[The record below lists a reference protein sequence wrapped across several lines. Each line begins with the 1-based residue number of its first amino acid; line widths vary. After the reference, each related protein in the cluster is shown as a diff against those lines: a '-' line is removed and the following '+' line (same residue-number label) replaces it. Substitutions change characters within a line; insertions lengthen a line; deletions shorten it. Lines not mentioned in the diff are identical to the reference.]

1 MGRIEAAAAGFGDDG
16 SRARNERQPMST
28 HPMSPVDAAWYHMDG
43 PANLAMVTG
52 IVLTKERLDFRK
64 VRAVYK
70 RRMAGFDRFRQ
81 RVVERGFPMATPQ
94 WEDMPNF
101 DIDQHVHQVGLPAP
115 HDQAALTAL
124 IDDIASSPLDR
135 EQPLWQVHVV
145 DDFDGG
151 GALIMRYH
159 HCIGDGTAMM
169 TVIQRLFDPTPDA
182 SLRAVRASAA
192 NIGRGRTGRALTP
205 PLDAVERAARKALA
219 TAGAAVD
226 AVTHPQQ
233 VIDRAAS
240 VLEGAGM
247 LAAELL
253 KTSDPPSPLK
263 GEFGMRKHVA
273 WSKPVAIKD
282 IKAIGAPSGAKV
294 NDVLVAGMTGA
305 LRAYLKRRG
314 VDVEHTTVRA
324 MVPVDLRPPERAGEL
339 GNEFGLVVLDLAVAG
354 ADSMDRLATTKA
366 RMDALKRSP
375 EAVAMLVLFNLFG
388 RAPKP
393 LGDLANEIFGSKAS
407 VVMTNVVGPSKALY
421 LAGVPIDRMM
431 FWVPHPGKQLGM
443 GISILS
449 YKEMATLAV
458 IADAHLVPD
467 PEAITSRFNR
477 EFAQMLRR
485 VKADA
490 VGTQARKPSVRTGAG
505 NAAAGSTAAAQRT
518 SRERRRP
525 EARRRGTG

>member
-1 MGRIEAAAAGFGDDG
+1 MGRIDTAVAGFDRDDY
-16 SRARNERQPMST
+16 SHAPYQRQPMST
-28 HPMSPVDAAWYHMDG
+28 YPMNPVDVAWYHMDG

-52 IVLTKERLDFRK
+52 ILLTKERLDFRK

-70 RRMAGFDRFRQ
+70 RRIVGFDRFRQ
-81 RVVERGFPMATPQ
+81 RVVERGFPMSSPH

-101 DIDQHVHQVGLPAP
+101 DIDQHVHRVGLPAP
-115 HDQAALTAL
+115 HDQATLTAL
-124 IDDIASSPLDR
+124 INDIASSPLDH

-145 DDFDGG
+145 DDYDGG

-159 HCIGDGTAMM
+159 HCIGDGAAMM
-169 TVIQRLFDPTPDA
+169 NVIQRLYDTTPDA
-182 SLRAVRASAA
+182 PLRAVRASAA
-192 NIGRGRTGRALTP
+192 NIGHGRVRRVLTP
-205 PLDAVERAARKALA
+205 SLDAIERAARKALA
-219 TAGAAVD
+219 TAGATVD

-233 VIDRAAS
+233 LIDRAAS
-240 VLEGAGM
+240 VLAGAGM

-273 WSKPVAIKD
+273 WSKPIPIKD

-314 VDVEHTTVRA
+314 VDVNHTTVRA

-339 GNEFGLVVLDLAVAG
+339 GNEFGLVVLDLAVAS

-375 EAVAMLVLFNLFG
+375 EAVAMLVLFDIFG

-407 VVMTNVVGPSKALY
+407 VVMTNVVGPSKTLY

-449 YKEMATLAV
+449 YKGMATLAV

-467 PEAITSRFNR
+467 PEAITTRFNR
-477 EFAQMLRR
+477 EFGQMLRR

-490 VGTQARKPSVRTGAG
+490 IGAQATKPSARTSAR
-505 NAAAGSTAAAQRT
+505 NAAAGSTPG
-518 SRERRRP
+518 S
-525 EARRRGTG
+525 

>member
-1 MGRIEAAAAGFGDDG
+1 MT
-16 SRARNERQPMST
+16 T

-52 IVLTKERLDFRK
+52 ILLTKEPLDFKK
-64 VRAVYK
+64 VKAVYK
-70 RRMAGFDRFRQ
+70 RRLVGFDRFRQ
-81 RVVERGFPMATPQ
+81 RVVERGFPMSTPE

-101 DIDQHVHQVGLPAP
+101 DIDQHVHHVALPGP
-115 HDQAALTAL
+115 HNKAALTAL
-124 IDDIASSPLDR
+124 INDIASSPLDH

-145 DDFDGG
+145 DDVDGG
-151 GALIMRYH
+151 SALIMRYH

-169 TVIQRLFDPTPDA
+169 LVIQRLFDATPDA
-182 SLRAVRASAA
+182 SPWVEPAGGVKVERELL
-192 NIGRGRTGRALTP
+192 GRLLTP
-205 PLDAVERAARKALA
+205 ALDTVERSARKVLA
-219 TAGAAVD
+219 AAGSAVD
-226 AVTHPQQ
+226 VVTHPQQ
-233 VIDRAAS
+233 VIDKATT

-247 LAAELL
+247 LVTELL
-253 KTSDPPSPLK
+253 KSPDPQSPLK
-263 GEFGMRKHVA
+263 GDFGMRKHIA
-273 WSKPVAIKD
+273 WSKPIAIKD

-314 VDVEHTTVRA
+314 VDVDHTTVRA
-324 MVPVDLRPPERAGEL
+324 MVPVDLRPPERASEL
-339 GNEFGLVVLDLAVAG
+339 GNEFGLVVLDLAVAS
-354 ADSMDRLATTKA
+354 ADSMDRLATTKT

-375 EAVAMLVLFNLFG
+375 EAAAMLVLFNIFG
-388 RAPKP
+388 RGPKP
-393 LGDLANEIFGSKAS
+393 LEDFANQVFGSKAS
-407 VVMTNVVGPSKALY
+407 VVMTNVVGPKRTLY

-449 YKEMATLAV
+449 YKGMASLAV

-467 PEAITSRFNR
+467 PEAITTRFNR

-490 VGTQARKPSVRTGAG
+490 ARAPARKQAARKGVAKMAANRK
-505 NAAAGSTAAAQRT
+505 AAAKRTASETTATRKAV
-518 SRERRRP
+518 P
-525 EARRRGTG
+525 

>member
-1 MGRIEAAAAGFGDDG
+1 
-16 SRARNERQPMST
+16 
-28 HPMSPVDAAWYHMDG
+28 MSPVDAAWYHMDG

-52 IVLTKERLDFRK
+52 ILLTKDRLDFKR

-70 RRMAGFDRFRQ
+70 RRLAGFDRFRQ

-101 DIDQHVHQVGLPAP
+101 DIDQHVHHVALPVP
-115 HDQAALTAL
+115 HDKHALSAL
-124 IDDIASSPLDR
+124 INDIASSPLDH

-145 DDFDGG
+145 DDVDGG
-151 GALIMRYH
+151 SALIMRYH

-169 TVIQRLFDPTPDA
+169 AVIQRLYDTTPDA
-182 SLRAVRASAA
+182 SCRSSGPSAA
-192 NIGRGRTGRALTP
+192 RIERGRVGRALTP
-205 PLDAVERAARKALA
+205 SLETIERAARKALA
-219 TAGAAVD
+219 TASSVVD
-226 AVTHPQQ
+226 VVAHPQQ
-233 VIDRAAS
+233 VLDKAA
-240 VLEGAGM
+240 VVVKGAGM

-253 KTSDPPSPLK
+253 KSPDPQSPLK
-263 GEFGMRKHVA
+263 GEFGLRKHVA
-273 WSKPVAIKD
+273 WSKPVALKD

-314 VDVEHTTVRA
+314 VDVDCTTVRA
-324 MVPVDLRPPERAGEL
+324 MVPVDLRPPERVGEL
-339 GNEFGLVVLDLAVAG
+339 GNEFGVVVLDLAVASP
-354 ADSMDRLATTKA
+354 DSMDRLATTKA

-375 EAVAMLVLFNLFG
+375 EPVAMLALFNLFG
-388 RAPKP
+388 RGPKP
-393 LGDLANEIFGSKAS
+393 LGDLANEIFTSKAS
-407 VVMTNVVGPSKALY
+407 VVMTNVVGPTKTLY

-449 YKEMATLAV
+449 YRGMASLAI

-467 PEAITSRFNR
+467 PEAITARFNR

-490 VGTQARKPSVRTGAG
+490 SRAPARKPAARKSVGKRVAGAK
-505 NAAAGSTAAAQRT
+505 AVAQPSARKPRAAGKAVR
-518 SRERRRP
+518 
-525 EARRRGTG
+525 

>member
-1 MGRIEAAAAGFGDDG
+1 MT
-16 SRARNERQPMST
+16 T
-28 HPMSPVDAAWYHMDG
+28 HAMSPVDAAWYHMDG
-43 PANLAMVTG
+43 PANLATVTG
-52 IVLTKERLDFRK
+52 ILLTKERLDFEK

-70 RRMAGFDRFRQ
+70 RRLIGFDRFRQ
-81 RVVERGFPMATPQ
+81 RVVERGFPMSTPQ

-101 DIDQHVHQVGLPAP
+101 DIDQHVHHVALPVP
-115 HDQAALTAL
+115 HDKATLTSL
-124 IDDIASSPLDR
+124 INDIASSPLDH

-145 DDFDGG
+145 DDVEGG
-151 GALIMRYH
+151 SALIMRYH

-169 TVIQRLFDPTPDA
+169 TVIQRLYDTTPAAPSRAIPVSTAKTERGQVGRRLTA
-182 SLRAVRASAA
+182 SLDTVEHAV
-192 NIGRGRTGRALTP
+192 
-205 PLDAVERAARKALA
+205 RKALA
-219 TAGAAVD
+219 TAGSAIDVLA
-226 AVTHPQQ
+226 HPQQ
-233 VIDRAAS
+233 MIDKAAV

-247 LAAELL
+247 LVTELL
-253 KTSDPPSPLK
+253 KPPDPQSPFK

-273 WSKPVAIKD
+273 WSKPVAIED

-314 VDVEHTTVRA
+314 VDVNHTTVRA

-339 GNEFGLVVLDLAVAG
+339 GNEFGLVVLDLAVASS
-354 ADSMDRLATTKA
+354 DSMDRLATTKA

-375 EAVAMLVLFNLFG
+375 EAVAMLVLFNIFG
-388 RAPKP
+388 RGPKP
-393 LGDLANEIFGSKAS
+393 LEDVANQIFGSKAS
-407 VVMTNVVGPSKALY
+407 VVMTNVAGPKKTLY

-449 YKEMATLAV
+449 YKGMASLAV
-458 IADAHLVPD
+458 IADARLVPD
-467 PEAITSRFNR
+467 PEAITTWFNR

-490 VGTQARKPSVRTGAG
+490 VRAPAKKPVVRKSVGKTVASPK
-505 NAAAGSTAAAQRT
+505 AAARRMAREMTATRKAV
-518 SRERRRP
+518 P
-525 EARRRGTG
+525 